1 MTQDTEEARKSEAT
15 AGGAHGGDKV
25 PARESEAT
33 VPARESE
40 ARRLVKIKLQ
50 KPFNSKSK
58 GQTINV
64 NNHRFFIPYGKVV
77 EVPFFIAEVVRLSSE
92 QDENTAMMIES
103 MTEMAVAKAPKQ

>member
-1 MTQDTEEARKSEAT
+1 MATSTAKDKEAQVTAVEPA
-15 AGGAHGGDKV
+15 AGGAHGGDK
-25 PARESEAT
+25 

-103 MTEMAVAKAPKQ
+103 MTEMAVTKAPKN